1 MTVYNFSAGPAV
13 LPQPVMEQIQN
24 ELPSLQGSG
33 MSILEISH
41 RSNRFQD
48 ILDTTK
54 QDLKDLLKVP
64 DNYEILFCQGGGT
77 GQFAAVPLNLANHHH
92 KIALLDSGHWAAGA
106 ADEANNLGYDVDIVG
121 NTKANKYQT
130 LPYPDHEL
138 SSSQYDYLYTT
149 INNTIEG
156 TTYHRDI
163 LPAHKDITLV
173 GDMSSNF
180 MAERYNVE
188 DFGLIFAGAQKNV
201 APAGLT
207 IVIVRKDL
215 VHPADHTPKVLNY
228 EPYIKKDSMF
238 NTPPVFPIYV
248 AGLVANWIKELGGI
262 DEMEK
267 INRKKATVLYDYLDE
282 SKLFSNHVQQNERSL
297 TNITFTTGDDALD
310 AEFVE
315 FATKHDLISIKGHR
329 SVGGLRASLYNAM
342 PIEGAKALVDCLQS
356 FEKTHTF

>member
-13 LPQPVMEQIQN
+13 LPKPVMEQIQK

-41 RSNRFQD
+41 RTKRFED

-54 QDLKDLLKVP
+54 QDLKELLQIP
-64 DNYEILFCQGGGT
+64 DNYEVLFCQGGGT
-77 GQFAAVPLNLANHHH
+77 GQFAAVPLNLANHHR
-92 KIALLDSGHWAAGA
+92 KIALLDSGHWASGA
-106 ADEANNLGYDVDIVG
+106 ADEANRLGYTVDIVG
-121 NTKANKYQT
+121 NTKANKYQS
-130 LPYPDHEL
+130 LPYPDQKL
-138 SSSQYDYLYTT
+138 SGDQYDYLYATL
-149 INNTIEG
+149 NNTIEG

-163 LPAHKDITLV
+163 LPEHNDITLV

-180 MAERYNVE
+180 MAERYNVN
-188 DFGLIFAGAQKNV
+188 DFGLIFAGAQKNL

-215 VHPADHTPKVLNY
+215 IHPAAHTPKMLNY
-228 EPYIKKDSMF
+228 EPYVKKDSMF

-248 AGLVANWIKELGGI
+248 AGLVTKWLKDLGGV

-267 INRKKATVLYDYLDE
+267 INRKKAAVLYDYLDE
-282 SKLFSNHVQQNERSL
+282 SKMFKNHVAKAERSL
-297 TNITFTTGDDALD
+297 TNITFSTGSDDLD
-310 AEFVE
+310 AQFVE
-315 FATKHDLISIKGHR
+315 FATQNGLMSVKGHR

-342 PIEGAKALVDCLQS
+342 PIEGAKALVDCLHQ
-356 FEKTHTF
+356 FEQTH